1 MAFSVRQVFKFISML
16 FVIFLVSCQGK
27 SSLRETFQLTNS
39 TKADSLEVQR
49 LMALAQKSLLTDYT
63 LGIKQAIQASEL
75 AEQTPY
81 APLIFDTYKLTA
93 GGALNAGTFDVAETY
108 LNKFL
113 DLAEVEQD
121 DKMIGRAYANLAMLH
136 LYLNDIHKADSLF
149 NKGLKLIK
157 YHAEITHE
165 QIPSEDQI
173 VIYLNLGH
181 IYKEQQKLLQA
192 EQMYRKG
199 LDMAK
204 SAKVFAAYE
213 GQLAQSLSLLYLDL
227 KQIAKAKIFLD
238 YSIDLQKNRQNQSMI
253 ALGYLGYGK
262 YYEQLHQPEE
272 AIKYYE
278 KGIRVAEQVK
288 SLDLQVEISDHLYK
302 IFKAQ
307 KEWEK
312 AFYYLN
318 FNLEKKEFQKK
329 EQTREDLKRK
339 SIQRN
344 FKKEESKIEE
354 QQQKNNIFIA
364 IFVCMILAIAA
375 FYIWN
380 TMMARKEINLLI
392 QENQQQENLKDELEL
407 THQQMTSQA
416 LQALQKDETL
426 QQIVQK
432 IKNNHQ
438 NEGLNSQ
445 ILNSITKDLEKIN
458 VTKNWDEF
466 EKRFVGIHANFFQ
479 NLFAAHPNLSS
490 NERRLCAFLR
500 LDMSTKEISSL
511 TGQTVRAIELSRI
524 RLRKKLMLTKSD
536 VGIFQYLA
544 EF

>member
-1 MAFSVRQVFKFISML
+1 MVFSVRQVFNFISIL
-16 FVIFLVSCQGK
+16 FVIFMVSCQGK
-27 SSLRETFQLTNS
+27 TSLRETFHLTNS

-63 LGIKQAIQASEL
+63 LGIKQAIQASEM
-75 AEQTPY
+75 AERTPY
-81 APLIFDTYKLTA
+81 APLIFDTYKVAA

-204 SAKVFAAYE
+204 SAKVFVSYE
-213 GQLAQSLSLLYLDL
+213 GQLAQSLSLLYLDM

-238 YSIDLQKNRQNQSMI
+238 YSMDLQKNRQNQSMI
-253 ALGYLGYGK
+253 SLGYLGYGK

-278 KGIRVAEQVK
+278 KGIQVAELVN

-302 IFKAQ
+302 IFRAQ
-307 KEWEK
+307 KDWEK

-432 IKNNHQ
+432 IKNNQQ

-445 ILNSITKDLEKIN
+445 ILNSISKDLEKIN

-536 VGIFQYLA
+536 IGIFQYLA

>member
-1 MAFSVRQVFKFISML
+1 MVFSVRQVFNFISIL
-16 FVIFLVSCQGK
+16 FVIFMVSCQGK
-27 SSLRETFQLTNS
+27 TSLRETFHLTNS

-81 APLIFDTYKLTA
+81 APLIFHAYKLAA

-173 VIYLNLGH
+173 IIYLNLGH

-204 SAKVFAAYE
+204 SAKVFASYE
-213 GQLAQSLSLLYLDL
+213 GQLAQSLSLLYLDM

-238 YSIDLQKNRQNQSMI
+238 YSMDLQKNRQNQSMI
-253 ALGYLGYGK
+253 SLGYLGYGK

-278 KGIRVAEQVK
+278 KGIRVAELVN

-302 IFKAQ
+302 IFRAQ
-307 KEWEK
+307 KDWEK

-318 FNLEKKEFQKK
+318 FNSEKKEFQKK

-392 QENQQQENLKDELEL
+392 QENKQQENLKDELEL
-407 THQQMTSQA
+407 THQEMTSQA

-432 IKNNHQ
+432 IKNNQQ

-445 ILNSITKDLEKIN
+445 ILNSISKDLEKIN